1 MDRRRFLVRTVG
13 AGGTLALGAPWL
25 STAGAATE
33 DELAFANFGSS
44 AELLLKDFYAQ
55 ALEAKV
61 LGAEATEALKR
72 GRSAAA
78 QHAKALADLLTGAG
92 DVAPV
97 EEDFEFVWPAA
108 TFKSVRATTRTGLGV
123 LHALLG
129 AYQTAASSVV
139 EPSYRVLYASLVA
152 SIGQQ
157 IGELASLAG
166 SAGTEPFPV
175 ALELESASAALEQ
188 FLG

>member
-1 MDRRRFLVRTVG
+1 MDRRRFLVGTLG
-13 AGGTLALGAPWL
+13 AGTLALGPPWL
-25 STAGAATE
+25 TVAGAATD
-33 DELAFANFGSS
+33 DELAFANFGAA

-61 LGAEATEALKR
+61 LGAEAGDTLKR

-97 EEDFEFVWPAA
+97 EEDFEFAWPAV
-108 TFKSVRATTRTGLGV
+108 TFRTARSTTRTGLGV
-123 LHALLG
+123 LRALLG
-129 AYQTAASSVV
+129 AYQMASSSVV
-139 EPSYRVLYASLVA
+139 EPSYRVLYASLAA

-157 IGELASLAG
+157 IGELASLVG
-166 SAGTEPFPV
+166 GAGTEPFPV
-175 ALELESASAALEQ
+175 AMELESASTALEQ